1 MPEASTL
8 KKLKY
13 RKSNPYSPKKESQ
26 GVLLLERAVNK
37 YQAYED
43 AEELLDKI
51 KREFNKKGNKL
62 ILSKS
67 GDEIHYFNDYLKAA
81 LKILENFK

>member
-1 MPEASTL
+1 MPDSLTT

-13 RKSNPYSPKKESQ
+13 QKSNPNSSRKESQ
-26 GVLLLERAVNK
+26 GILLLERAVNK
-37 YQAYED
+37 YQAHED
-43 AEELLDKI
+43 AKELLNKI
-51 KREFNKKGNKL
+51 KKEFERKGSKL

-81 LKILENFK
+81 LKILENFR